1 MNTKLTLTLE
11 DEVIAHAK
19 EYAQQQGQS
28 LSKLVEA
35 YFKLLTRNKATSID
49 QTLHPDVKALYGC
62 VQVPTD
68 FDWKKELADVIE
80 QRYDEGIR

>member
-19 EYAQQQGQS
+19 EYAQQRGQS

-35 YFKLLTRNKATSID
+35 YFKLLTKNRKASVE
-49 QTLHPDVKALYGC
+49 QKLHPDVMALYGS
-62 VQVPTD
+62 VELPED
-68 FDWKKELADVIE
+68 FDWKKELAEVVE
-80 QRYDEGIR
+80 QRHGK